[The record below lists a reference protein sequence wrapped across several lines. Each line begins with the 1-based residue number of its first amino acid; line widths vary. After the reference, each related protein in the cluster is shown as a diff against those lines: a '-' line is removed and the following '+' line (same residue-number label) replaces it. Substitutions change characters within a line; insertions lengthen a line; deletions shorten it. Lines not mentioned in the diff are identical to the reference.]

1 MCTEVYIRLSTDI
14 VLMCTKLVIDMMILR
29 QDDGKIVIINR
40 IFLDCTIITVMCF
53 RSFTKGAFAVQV
65 KDGHLVG
72 R

>member
-29 QDDGKIVIINR
+29 QDDGKIVLINR
-40 IFLDCTIITVMCF
+40 IEKHNIFQ
-53 RSFTKGAFAVQV
+53 KG
-65 KDGHLVG
+65 